1 MRRTRDA
8 SRFVRDGGVKRFQ
21 RLGRLLW
28 WFWSPYE
35 AHEILVHS
43 ISPCTL
49 ATHGEVVEFVVVE
62 CSHNNC
68 LLRLSGQVVSEYNEK
83 GFEFLL
89 QVFNEPRY
97 LEELTGLA
105 ELMKSTDD
113 VCVDWDEDEDE
124 VEEEE
129 NFEIM

>member
-1 MRRTRDA
+1 M
-8 SRFVRDGGVKRFQ
+8 
-21 RLGRLLW
+21 
-28 WFWSPYE
+28 
-35 AHEILVHS
+35 
-43 ISPCTL
+43 
-49 ATHGEVVEFVVVE
+49 
-62 CSHNNC
+62 
-68 LLRLSGQVVSEYNEK
+68 SEYNEK

-105 ELMKSTDD
+105 EMMKSTDD

-129 NFEIM
+129 SFEIT